1 MTKREEDGK
10 RMLDFFVTQ
19 VHKAYPTK
27 PTTLSHTPATMLGYN
42 STRIAPNQM
51 LINNNKFLSRISLR
65 NNKFLLILGHIS
77 P

>member
-10 RMLDFFVTQ
+10 RMLDFYVTQ

-42 STRIAPNQM
+42 STRITTQLHLPY
-51 LINNNKFLSRISLR
+51 
-65 NNKFLLILGHIS
+65 ILVYKS
-77 P
+77 ENFRQN

>member
-27 PTTLSHTPATMLGYN
+27 PTSLSHTPATMLGYS
-42 STRIAPNQM
+42 STRITTQLH
-51 LINNNKFLSRISLR
+51 LIKC
-65 NNKFLLILGHIS
+65 
-77 P
+77 